1 MEIHRRVAEHIGK
14 YNTLLEIV
22 TRKIGWVGH
31 VVRAKGTLANT
42 ILQRIGEGK
51 ISRGRPARQ
60 WLDDVKQ

>member
-1 MEIHRRVAEHIGK
+1 MEIHRIVAEHIGK
-14 YNTLLEIV
+14 YYKRLE
-22 TRKIGWVGH
+22 TRMLMVGTC
-31 VVRAKGTLANT
+31 GESEGDPGNT